1 MIETT
6 LTLNA
11 ARLLLL
17 EIQGLSHP
25 PAHAATKADVLDII
39 RRMGALQ
46 IDTINVVARAPYFA
60 LFSRLGD
67 YQPVWLDELLT
78 EGHLFEYWSHAACF
92 LPIED
97 YPVYV
102 HRIRTFA
109 NRYYSEE
116 WVARNRETIDL
127 VMQRIRDNGAVR
139 SADFERSDGKKGSWW
154 DWKVE
159 KQALEYLHTT
169 GELMIARREKFQRIY
184 DLRDRILAGRD
195 GADPLELEEAQ
206 DELAVRSVRVLGA
219 APARWVA
226 DYFRLPK
233 QGMPKRLE
241 RLAGAGRLERVSLEG
256 SGEPWYV
263 HPENLSLLEYAM
275 LGEITPTY
283 STLLCPFDP
292 LVWDRDRARGLFNF
306 DYTIECYLPQGKRKY
321 GYFSLPIL
329 CEGALIGRLD
339 AKAYRKEG
347 IFEVRSLYLEPGVT
361 LRDDLAEAV
370 AGAIQRC
377 ADWHGTPK
385 VQVVQS
391 EPAVFASML
400 GF

>member
-11 ARLLLL
+11 VRLLLL
-17 EIQGLSHP
+17 EVQGLSRP
-25 PAHAATKADVLDII
+25 PAHAAVKADVLDTI

-67 YQPVWLDELLT
+67 YQPAWLDELLA
-78 EGHLFEYWSHAACF
+78 EGHLFEYWAHAACF

-97 YPVYV
+97 YPLYV
-102 HRIRTFA
+102 HRIQYFA
-109 NRYYSEE
+109 GRFYSDE
-116 WVARNRETIDL
+116 WVARHRETIDL
-127 VMQRIRDNGAVR
+127 VMQRIQENGPVR
-139 SADFERSDGKKGSWW
+139 SADFERSDGKKGTWW

-159 KQALEYLHTT
+159 KQVLEYLHTT
-169 GELMIARREKFQRIY
+169 GELMIARRDKFQRIY
-184 DLRDRILAGRD
+184 DLRDRVLAGRG
-195 GADPLELEEAQ
+195 GAPLLEVEEAQ
-206 DELAVRSVRVLGA
+206 DELAVRSVRRLGA
-219 APARWVA
+219 APARWVP
-226 DYFRLPK
+226 DYYRQPK

-241 RLAGAGRLERVSLEG
+241 RLADAGRLERVSVEG
-256 SGEPWYV
+256 RDEVWYV
-263 HPENLSLLEYAM
+263 HPENLSLLEFALM
-275 LGEITPTY
+275 GEITPTH

-292 LVWDRDRARGLFNF
+292 LVWDRERARELFNF

-329 CEGALIGRLD
+329 CEGALVGRLD

-347 IFEVRSLYLEPGVT
+347 IFEVRSIHLEPGVT
-361 LRDDLAEAV
+361 LREDMAEAV

-377 ADWHGTPK
+377 ANWHGTPK

-391 EPAVFASML
+391 EPAVFAKML
-400 GF
+400 NF